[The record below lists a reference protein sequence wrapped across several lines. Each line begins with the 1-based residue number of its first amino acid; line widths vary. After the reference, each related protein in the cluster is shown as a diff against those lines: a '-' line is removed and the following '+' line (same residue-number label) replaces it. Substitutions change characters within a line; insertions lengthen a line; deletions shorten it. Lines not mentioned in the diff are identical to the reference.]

1 MLDKILIILIF
12 LIIVL
17 FFLKVKAWKKRYFV
31 KEIYISEGAS
41 SVFFVITIVYTIG
54 ILIIYCI
61 STKESPYSWLCLTI
75 VLISDLITLIV
86 FSILATTCIFLKDNI
101 LIKKNIIYSKQI
113 LLNKETKIIE
123 KFDKTVIKYRKKTIA
138 INFRYLTVNINNL
151 MNNVKTI
158 INE

>member
-12 LIIVL
+12 LTIVL
-17 FFLKVKAWKKRYFV
+17 FVLKVKAWKKRYFV
-31 KEIYISEGAS
+31 KEIYVSEGAS
-41 SVFFVITIVYTIG
+41 IVICVVIIVNTIG
-54 ILIIYCI
+54 LLIINYI
-61 STKESPYSWLCLTI
+61 LEKDSPYSWLFLTI
-75 VLISDLITLIV
+75 VLISDLMMLLV
-86 FSILATTCIFLKDNI
+86 FSIVATTCIYLKDNT

-123 KFDKTVIKYRKKTIA
+123 KFDKIIIKYRKKSIA
-138 INFRYLTVNINNL
+138 INFRYLTGNINNL

>member
-41 SVFFVITIVYTIG
+41 IVFFVITIVYTIG

-61 STKESPYSWLCLTI
+61 STKKSPYSWLCLTI

-138 INFRYLTVNINNL
+138 INYRYLTGNIYNL

>member
-41 SVFFVITIVYTIG
+41 IVFFVITIVFTIG

-101 LIKKNIIYSKQI
+101 
-113 LLNKETKIIE
+113 
-123 KFDKTVIKYRKKTIA
+123 
-138 INFRYLTVNINNL
+138 
-151 MNNVKTI
+151 
-158 INE
+158 

>member
-41 SVFFVITIVYTIG
+41 IVFFVITIVYTIG

-101 LIKKNIIYSKQI
+101 LIKKI
-113 LLNKETKIIE
+113 LFILNK
-123 KFDKTVIKYRKKTIA
+123 FYLIKKQK
-138 INFRYLTVNINNL
+138 
-151 MNNVKTI
+151 
-158 INE
+158 

>member
-41 SVFFVITIVYTIG
+41 IVYTIG

-138 INFRYLTVNINNL
+138 INYRYLTGNINNL

>member
-12 LIIVL
+12 LTIVL
-17 FFLKVKAWKKRYFV
+17 FVLKVKVWKKRYFV
-31 KEIYISEGAS
+31 KELYVSEGAS
-41 SVFFVITIVYTIG
+41 IAICVVTIVNTIG
-54 ILIIYCI
+54 LLIINY
-61 STKESPYSWLCLTI
+61 TLEKDSPYSWLFLTI
-75 VLISDLITLIV
+75 VLISDLMMLLV
-86 FSILATTCIFLKDNI
+86 FSIVATTCIYLKDNT

-123 KFDKTVIKYRKKTIA
+123 KFDKIIIKYRKKSIA
-138 INFRYLTVNINNL
+138 INFRYLTGNINNL